1 MVGWAR
7 GGIKSRDTGQHGER
21 EGPWL
26 FSGGR
31 ESWVRVL
38 GSVKIS
44 ECSQEPGEVS
54 AQSSVSSHTHSL
66 VTICCSQETKPAARQ
81 PGTSLGPPEGPLG
94 MALLGGYSILT
105 DVPRQEPLRGMFRP

>member
-44 ECSQEPGEVS
+44 LRSQERLS

-66 VTICCSQETKPAARQ
+66 VTICCSQETKPQ
-81 PGTSLGPPEGPLG
+81 QGSL
-94 MALLGGYSILT
+94 
-105 DVPRQEPLRGMFRP
+105 EPVWGHLKGLREWHCWEATAS